1 MTKNHNFVAMLAGR
15 FPKTFVADSS
25 KPHKPVKLGID
36 RDLVALG
43 VLDETSAAMT
53 LRHYCN
59 RLMYRRSLVAGAVR
73 VDLNGRATGEVAA
86 GHAEHAQR
94 IVARIEASGAA
105 EASDGRYTT
114 EKIATDAERAVE
126 TPEMRVAAQT
136 RHELPKERLGLS
148 ELRAAARAR
157 RVAVPG

>member
-1 MTKNHNFVAMLAGR
+1 MTKNYNLVAMLAGR
-15 FPKTFVADSS
+15 FPQTFVADSS
-25 KPHKPVKLGID
+25 KPHRPLKLGID

-73 VDLNGRATGEVAA
+73 VDLDGRAAGEVAPA
-86 GHAEHAQR
+86 HAEHAQR
-94 IVARIEASGAA
+94 VVARMEASGAA

-114 EKIATDAERAVE
+114 EKIARHAERAVE
-126 TPEMRVAAQT
+126 RPEMPVAAQT
-136 RHELPKERLGLS
+136 RREPPKERLGLS
-148 ELRAAARAR
+148 ELKAAARAR
-157 RVAVPG
+157 RVTVPG